1 MHVRQYSRSSGPV
14 RGRPKREHM
23 RQSAEAGRSALA
35 GLPPGPSPGPYSSMP
50 RSRSTT
56 FSMMES
62 AKMAM
67 IGEKSIPPSGGT
79 KRRNRFM

>member
-1 MHVRQYSRSSGPV
+1 MHVRPYSRSSGPV

-23 RQSAEAGRSALA
+23 RPSAEAGHRARA
-35 GLPPGPSPGPYSSMP
+35 GPPGPGPGAYSSAP

-67 IGEKSIPPSGGT
+67 IGEKSMPPSGGT